1 MRPPNLLKDESLR
14 TIQRNLQ
21 DAFLLNGNGVAKRY
35 LRFLLQRIEINGD
48 EVRIEAD
55 AATLVAGGL
64 QLQPSGD
71 VNQLT
76 PVLSVDYDWVPRLE
90 SYRDRPTTDECREM
104 ARSLAQPVRA
114 CLLGLPAIHTQR
126 RPRRGGAPPRNGEH
140 SHPNRTK
147 IRGPD
152 RASFTP

>member
-76 PVLSVDYDWVPRLE
+76 PVLSVDYDWLPGRL
-90 SYRDRPTTDECREM
+90 
-104 ARSLAQPVRA
+104 
-114 CLLGLPAIHTQR
+114 
-126 RPRRGGAPPRNGEH
+126 GA
-140 SHPNRTK
+140 
-147 IRGPD
+147 
-152 RASFTP
+152 